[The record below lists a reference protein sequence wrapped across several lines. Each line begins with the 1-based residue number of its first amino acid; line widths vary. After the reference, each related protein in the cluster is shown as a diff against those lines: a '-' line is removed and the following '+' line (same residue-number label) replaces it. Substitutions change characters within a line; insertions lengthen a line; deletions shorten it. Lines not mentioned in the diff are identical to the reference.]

1 MQSIR
6 IHYINPF
13 INKVYSTKNE
23 MNLNRFKTL
32 ATAVALLLLAVA
44 CNQKPQNG
52 SSAPTGGGKAQPME
66 KMTIRYVDVDTILEK
81 YNLAKDINEAML
93 RKQNQFDAAQQ
104 QRSNDINKFADQMQ
118 TKYKNN
124 GYLTEESFNAD
135 QATLAKKQR
144 EAESYLG
151 NLQQNIQNEMSQSQ
165 QQLLDSINN
174 FMEEYARQKG
184 YDMVLKKEAT
194 LYIDPRFDVTDDV
207 IDGLNKRYTKVA
219 KK

>member
-1 MQSIR
+1 
-6 IHYINPF
+6 
-13 INKVYSTKNE
+13 
-23 MNLNRFKTL
+23 MNLNRIKTL

-44 CNQKPQNG
+44 CNQKPQN
-52 SSAPTGGGKAQPME
+52 APAPAGGAKAQRPME

-151 NLQQNIQNEMSQSQ
+151 NLQQNIQNELSQSQ

-174 FMEEYARQKG
+174 FMQEYAKQKG

-207 IDGLNKRYTKVA
+207 IEGLNKRYTKVA